1 MIHAFIRLT
10 NSAVYFVEVQ
20 GRTVN
25 KTLPR
30 PLMAGF
36 TAGGQR
42 GAEVYV
48 GSNEGLFYPTGC

>member
-36 TAGGQR
+36 YGR
-42 GAEVYV
+42 GT
-48 GSNEGLFYPTGC
+48 EGC